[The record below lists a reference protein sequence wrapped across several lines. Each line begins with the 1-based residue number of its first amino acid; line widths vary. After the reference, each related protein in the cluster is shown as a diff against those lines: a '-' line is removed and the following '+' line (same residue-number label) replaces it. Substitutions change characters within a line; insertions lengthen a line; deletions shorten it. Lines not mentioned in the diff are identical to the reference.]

1 MILLDLV
8 NGTDVNDTVLFLSKF
23 ISALAIIG
31 GAIGGIMKF
40 VKVQVRKMAT
50 EDIKET
56 VKTEI
61 NQYTTEFTN
70 SLDSIKSSIA
80 TMQSTLD
87 EYIEKSEKQTDDII
101 KSMCDTVREKI
112 WRIHRDCMK
121 ANYISDHEWYIV
133 NELWDDYNNRLGGNS
148 FVGDLVSDLRD
159 LHTHSMN

>member
-1 MILLDLV
+1 MILLDLI

-23 ISALAIIG
+23 ISALALIG
-31 GAIGGIMKF
+31 GALGGIMKF
-40 VKVQVRKMAT
+40 VKVQVRKMAI

-61 NQYTTEFTN
+61 NQYTMEFTS

>member
-1 MILLDLV
+1 MILLDLI

-40 VKVQVRKMAT
+40 VKVQVRKMAI

-61 NQYTTEFTN
+61 NQYTMEFTS